1 MGRGPWLL
9 GAGVVLVS
17 LQLSR
22 EGCPQLVTPAV
33 GVSGVVRVPTEH
45 CASLPKRTARIRGG
59 RMDLP
64 MPRLEGRT

>member
-22 EGCPQLVTPAV
+22 EGCPQLVSPALGLSGKRSPCPHRALCITPQENCKDPGWEDRSANAL
-33 GVSGVVRVPTEH
+33 T
-45 CASLPKRTARIRGG
+45 
-59 RMDLP
+59 
-64 MPRLEGRT
+64 